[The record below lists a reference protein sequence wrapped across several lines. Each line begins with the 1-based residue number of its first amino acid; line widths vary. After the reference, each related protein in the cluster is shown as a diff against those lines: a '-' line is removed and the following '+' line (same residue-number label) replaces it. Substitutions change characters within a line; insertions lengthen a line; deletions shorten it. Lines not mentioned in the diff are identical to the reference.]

1 MADPLEIAAEFAVD
15 GVPTSAEPWTG
26 GLINQSYQV
35 TFSAGASRDE
45 GKLVHAIIHI
55 ACT

>member
-45 GKLVHAIIHI
+45 GSYMYP
-55 ACT
+55 